1 MSSVV
6 AAITKQSE
14 THKLNDSLK
23 KLKKTMVLVGIAKGS
38 TGDARED
45 GGPDNHLLG
54 FVHEYGSPAA
64 GIPPRPFLRPGVNSA
79 REQIASGL
87 EEALKAALRDDAD
100 GMQAAL
106 DMTGIQAVSAVK
118 SFMRDP
124 SPPFVELKPATLR
137 NRHRSRMTKT
147 KRENEVLNE
156 SVKPLLNTG
165 ALRNAIDYYIED

>member
-1 MSSVV
+1 MSTSIASFSKRSR
-6 AAITKQSE
+6 AA
-14 THKLNDSLK
+14 KLNDSLK
-23 KLKKTMVLVGIAKGS
+23 RLQKTMIFVGIAKGS
-38 TGDARED
+38 DKDARKD
-45 GGPDNHLLG
+45 NGPDNHLLG

-64 GIPPRPFLRPGVNSA
+64 NIPARPFLRPGVKSA
-79 REQIASGL
+79 HDQIASGL
-87 EEALKAALRDDAD
+87 EQALKAALRDDAD